1 MFGPVGEYDVDIT
14 EYQKFTTTTAMFR
27 GKAKDFDAQIMY
39 CMLGLIGEIG
49 EVAEKLKKKL
59 RGGGELTEFI
69 KDVDIAKEFGDVIWY
84 WSQAIDLLGWDASDV
99 LQLNIDKLK
108 DRQKRGVVHGEGDN
122 R

>member
-1 MFGPVGEYDVDIT
+1 MFGPAGEYDVDIT
-14 EYQKFTTTTAMFR
+14 EYQKFTTTTAIFR

-49 EVAEKLKKKL
+49 EVAEKFKKKL
-59 RGGGELTEFI
+59 RGGGILLEF
-69 KDVDIAKEFGDVIWY
+69 KGDVDIAKELGDVIWY
-84 WSQAIDLLGWDASDV
+84 WNQLCDLLGWDASDV

-108 DRQKRGVVHGEGDN
+108 DRQKRGVVHGDGDN